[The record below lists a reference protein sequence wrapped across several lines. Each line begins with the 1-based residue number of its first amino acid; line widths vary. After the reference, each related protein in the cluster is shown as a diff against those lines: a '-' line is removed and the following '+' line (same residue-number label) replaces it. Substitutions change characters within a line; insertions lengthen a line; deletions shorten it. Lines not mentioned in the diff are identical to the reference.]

1 MVKRSREKTLKQ
13 LIRLCQNTNGDH
25 VGDGDIGGDDDN
37 GDDGGGDD
45 GGGDDGGG
53 ELHSPAP

>member
-25 VGDGDIGGDDDN
+25 VGDGDIGDD
-37 GDDGGGDD
+37 DDGGG
-45 GGGDDGGG
+45 GGDVDGGG

>member
-25 VGDGDIGGDDDN
+25 VGDGDIGGDDN
-37 GDDGGGDD
+37 GDDDDDGGGDD
-45 GGGDDGGG
+45 RGG